1 LKLLKLKSLEEI
13 AANCREMIHRYR
25 RRWLRANLRPCPKNC
40 TAGLLVGKKVVGCEG
55 CGSRNPDI
63 CADEKK
69 FESLLSKEEAY
80 EQFRERIRNPEIL
93 LRDYRDIAALLWA
106 MGGFEEDLDETVI
119 AGVEQREKPA
129 PNSDPAGPTPQPVAG
144 GNDSKPKP
152 DDPKPAASAPRPAPR
167 QLRAR
172 AVSSSGNK

>member
-1 LKLLKLKSLEEI
+1 
-13 AANCREMIHRYR
+13 
-25 RRWLRANLRPCPKNC
+25 
-40 TAGLLVGKKVVGCEG
+40 VVGCEG
-55 CGSRNPDI
+55 CDSRNPDI

-69 FESLLSKEEAY
+69 FESLLTKEEAFA
-80 EQFRERIRNPEIL
+80 QFRERIRNPEIL
-93 LRDYRDIAALLWA
+93 LREYRDIAALLWA

-129 PNSDPAGPTPQPVAG
+129 SNSDPVSPAPQPIAG

-152 DDPKPAASAPRPAPR
+152 NNPKSTVSAPQPAPR

-172 AVSSSGNK
+172 AVSNGGNK